1 MADGFLRGTEEF
13 QARDQALEFLH
24 ELGWL
29 LHRSHL
35 KFRVGS
41 GANLNPFP
49 FQRFKQLIDFSID
62 HDWCA
67 VVKKLLDVFFN
78 GVVDVGPQSSL
89 DVPLREVGILHRAVR
104 RKCRSMVDVLLKYR
118 HHGAFDKS
126 GLQKQQDDHGY
137 LFRPDAVG
145 PGGLTPLHVVASL
158 AGFENLLDA
167 LIDDPGQ
174 VYFSF
179 FIMCILVFCIENR
192 QSPQSTKRGCGW
204 GGTVRHD
211 KISNSLH
218 SFPCYQG

>member
-1 MADGFLRGTEEF
+1 MADGFMQGTEEF
-13 QARDQALEFLH
+13 QARDQALDFLH

-41 GANLNPFP
+41 GVNLNLFP
-49 FQRFKQLIDFSID
+49 FQRFKRLIDFSID

-78 GVVDVGPQSSL
+78 GIVDVGQQSSL

-118 HHGAFDKS
+118 YHGAFDNL
-126 GLQKQQDDHGY
+126 GLQKQQDEHGY

-179 FIMCILVFCIENR
+179 LLCVFCFF
-192 QSPQSTKRGCGW
+192 
-204 GGTVRHD
+204 H
-211 KISNSLH
+211 
-218 SFPCYQG
+218 